1 MGNYRITPPVGTM
14 HIFVDG
20 RLVKSKVHNTRY
32 NRESYATQM
41 IIKYSDSI
49 IDFVFNDGL
58 REIHMYTHDPKK
70 VFATQHWSG
79 QPLRVYFAEM
89 MFPQNVID
97 YFCTAVGQCFP
108 PSAIDTGQHCIFTG

>member
-1 MGNYRITPPVGTM
+1 MGNYKITPPVGTM
-14 HIFVDG
+14 HIYVDG

-58 REIHMYTHDPKK
+58 REIQMFTYDPKAIIQK
-70 VFATQHWSG
+70 
-79 QPLRVYFAEM
+79 RVHEIPSYFKDGIE
-89 MFPQNVID
+89 
-97 YFCTAVGQCFP
+97 YFDDEKFCKWYNLGD
-108 PSAIDTGQHCIFTG
+108 AIPNKLILNPIKL